1 MAEYDPN
8 AHPVTLPVPP
18 AADEAD
24 PAGDANIPMLTDVL
38 HLPRYQGS
46 ELPGSLSEVDWT
58 ALTLRVRENVM
69 ERLMRRSDMML
80 DKSLHETLR
89 VVLDRAT
96 ETLAVELHDA
106 LSQMIRDLVAR
117 AVGDELT
124 RVHTEITRRTR
135 PGSERSREGSG
146 REREDLERERT
157 DPGHGREYPERGR
170 ENGMRAD
177 DERRRE
183 PLPGSDPGTNR

>member
-8 AHPVTLPVPP
+8 AHPVTLPIPP
-18 AADEAD
+18 VADEAD
-24 PAGDANIPMLTDVL
+24 PGGDANIPMLTDVL

-58 ALTLRVRENVM
+58 ALTTRVRENVM
-69 ERLMRRSDMML
+69 ERLMRRSEMML

-124 RVHTEITRRTR
+124 RVHTEITRRN
-135 PGSERSREGSG
+135 
-146 REREDLERERT
+146 RERGELERGRNEFE
-157 DPGHGREYPERGR
+157 HGRKEPDRAHDDPERGR
-170 ENGMRAD
+170 EYGMRAD
-177 DERRRE
+177 DQRRRE
-183 PLPGSDPGTNR
+183 PLPGSDPGIDR